1 MFKAPTKFS
10 MEQLESNSR
19 NMSNTTSPFR
29 RPKGKG
35 GTVRRNSKGK
45 LGIQEYDYNN
55 SRRAFS
61 LANHKR
67 FLEENKVQNTNLSGA
82 TGRHRRRT
90 ADDFLAFCTMVLD
103 YENYD
108 VAKHEDHRR
117 RNSCSPLGSTGSSSG
132 SWLPSKEDDSDDREK
147 NSSEENDYNGSMDCA
162 AVDGDVEDA
171 VEEDEGWDM
180 ITCFCGKPFAGRPM
194 IECSGCYTWI
204 HIKCARLKRT
214 HIPDTWYCTKCREKN
229 PNLVPSNVT
238 KMKKLKSKSTSAL
251 PSVTLSS
258 HHERTKGSFDQKIT
272 PVDFDNYTSR
282 KVTGSKKR
290 KMSSS
295 LTKGNYQ
302 ASKSTKTTMGSKPCD
317 KNTDDFITS
326 ASSNITNASC
336 TSTLPETVN
345 SSVSQDNDTE
355 KTWDDSGLESAS
367 VSPVSGPVSPASVP
381 RQSEEETDSASSC
394 GSGQSIPRRRNSKKK
409 LAPDATKMSNN
420 KRRRNNSITR

>member
-1 MFKAPTKFS
+1 
-10 MEQLESNSR
+10 
-19 NMSNTTSPFR
+19 
-29 RPKGKG
+29 
-35 GTVRRNSKGK
+35 
-45 LGIQEYDYNN
+45 
-55 SRRAFS
+55 
-61 LANHKR
+61 
-67 FLEENKVQNTNLSGA
+67 
-82 TGRHRRRT
+82 
-90 ADDFLAFCTMVLD
+90 
-103 YENYD
+103 
-108 VAKHEDHRR
+108 
-117 RNSCSPLGSTGSSSG
+117 
-132 SWLPSKEDDSDDREK
+132 
-147 NSSEENDYNGSMDCA
+147 
-162 AVDGDVEDA
+162 
-171 VEEDEGWDM
+171 
-180 ITCFCGKPFAGRPM
+180 
-194 IECSGCYTWI
+194 
-204 HIKCARLKRT
+204 
-214 HIPDTWYCTKCREKN
+214 
-229 PNLVPSNVT
+229 
-238 KMKKLKSKSTSAL
+238 MKKLKSKSTSAL

-381 RQSEEETDSASSC
+381 RQSEEETDSASSS

-409 LAPDATKMSNN
+409 LAPDAATKLSNN